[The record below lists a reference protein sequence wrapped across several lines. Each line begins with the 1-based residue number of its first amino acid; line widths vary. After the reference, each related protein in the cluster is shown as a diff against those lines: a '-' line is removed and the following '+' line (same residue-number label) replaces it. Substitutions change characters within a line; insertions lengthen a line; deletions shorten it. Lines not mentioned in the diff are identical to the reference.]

1 MDEFAPIFKA
11 FNTAL
16 IFMTVMALVVLVLLI
31 IIIVRLVKVSKAK
44 RKDGKPVS
52 RGLKAATIVCY
63 VILALLLTSPFWI
76 DFTPIMDKL
85 EEIV

>member
-31 IIIVRLVKVSKAK
+31 IIIVRLVKGSKN
-44 RKDGKPVS
+44 KDGKPAS

-76 DFTPIMDKL
+76 GFTPIMDKL
-85 EEIV
+85 KEIV